1 MENKISGES
10 ETVTWEELSW
20 SNHVELEALLRIL
33 VNKGLL
39 TKDELIAEVKNVRNE
54 YLSKKV

>member
-1 MENKISGES
+1 MSGES

-20 SNHVELEALLRIL
+20 SNHVEQEALLRIL

-54 YLSKKV
+54 YLSQKD